1 MQSFSSIDAKAVN
14 ENQTH
19 SSVENTEN
27 TMKMIEQEDFVV
39 TSSLSFHENKTTAEE
54 KFVKLQKS
62 PTGNHHSNVKLS
74 RSVTLLQ
81 GISLMVGVMI
91 GSGIF
96 VSPRYVLLHSGSV
109 GVTLMVWISSGV
121 MAMFGALCYCELGT
135 MIQRSGGELTYIRE
149 ALGPLAGFLVSW
161 TMVLILKPASV
172 AIITLSFASYAIQP
186 FLNEKDMDTEQLIKF
201 IAAVCII
208 LITTVNCVS
217 SRWAGQMQVI
227 FMVMK
232 LLAIGIIVL
241 IGASRIVSGHYE
253 NFQSPFKGTNPN
265 IGEIAHAFF
274 SGLWAYDGWNQLNY
288 VTEELQNPHKNLPR
302 GVMIALPL
310 VTFCYTLVNIA
321 YFSILTPAE
330 VLSSNAVAVSVA
342 EKVHP
347 TLVVIM
353 PLFVACSCYG
363 AANGSIFT
371 NGRVVC
377 SAAKEGHMP
386 HFLATI
392 NTHFNTPLRAIM
404 FPSSISLCLLMI
416 GNLDSLLSCFSFVAW
431 IFLGGTFLS
440 LLILRWKKPH
450 DLRPYKVWIGIP
462 VVMLVVSCCLVIA
475 PLLAKPQSSAVALG
489 FVLSGVPVYL
499 LFVYRSK

>member
-1 MQSFSSIDAKAVN
+1 MTCLFLLTLDAK
-14 ENQTH
+14 
-19 SSVENTEN
+19 
-27 TMKMIEQEDFVV
+27 VV
-39 TSSLSFHENKTTAEE
+39 TEDQEYSSAEATEHSRMIKFKQQDLGVDVSFHESKATAD
-54 KFVKLQKS
+54 KKLIKPQKS
-62 PTGNHHSNVKLS
+62 SKGQPAGKLS
-74 RSVTLLQ
+74 RNVTLLQ
-81 GISLMVGVMI
+81 GVSLMVGVMI

-96 VSPRYVLLHSGSV
+96 VTPRYVLLHSGSV
-109 GVTLMVWISSGV
+109 GMTLLVWISSGV
-121 MAMFGALCYCELGT
+121 MATLGALCYCELGT
-135 MIQRSGGELTYIRE
+135 LIQRSGGELTYIRE

-186 FLNEKDMDTEQLIKF
+186 FMSDNFMETEQLIKA
-201 IAAVCII
+201 IAAVCIV
-208 LITTVNCVS
+208 LITSVNCLS
-217 SRWAGQMQVI
+217 SHWAGQMQIV

-241 IGASRIVSGHYE
+241 IGASKIANGQYE
-253 NFQSPFKGTNPN
+253 NLQSPFKGTNPN

-310 VTFCYTLVNIA
+310 VTLCYTLVNVA

-330 VLSSNAVAVSVA
+330 VLSSDAVAVSVA

-347 TLVVIM
+347 TLVVVM

-386 HFLATI
+386 RFLATI
-392 NTHFNTPLRAIM
+392 NEHFNTPLRAIM
-404 FPSSISLCLLMI
+404 FPSSISICLLLL

-440 LLILRWKKPH
+440 LLILRWKRPH

-462 VVMLVVSCCLVIA
+462 VVMVMVSCYLVTA
-475 PLLAKPQSSAVALG
+475 PLLAKPQSSAVALC
-489 FVLSGVPVYL
+489 FVLSGIPVYY
-499 LFVYRSK
+499 LFVGRNRK

>member
-1 MQSFSSIDAKAVN
+1 MTKLKTNYPDAAV
-14 ENQTH
+14 
-19 SSVENTEN
+19 
-27 TMKMIEQEDFVV
+27 
-39 TSSLSFHENKTTAEE
+39 SFHETEATAEE
-54 KFVKLQKS
+54 KLIKLHNSSK
-62 PTGNHHSNVKLS
+62 NHPARKLT
-74 RSVTLLQ
+74 RNVTLLQ
-81 GISLMVGVMI
+81 GVSLIVGVMI

-96 VSPRYVLLHSGSV
+96 VTPRYVLLYSGSV
-109 GVTLMVWISSGV
+109 GVTLMVWVLSGI
-121 MAMFGALCYCELGT
+121 MATFGALCYCELGT
-135 MIQRSGGELTYIRE
+135 LIQRSGGELTYIRE

-172 AIITLSFASYAIQP
+172 AIITLSFSSYAIQP
-186 FLNEKDMDTEQLIKF
+186 FVSDSNMATEQLIKT

-208 LITTVNCVS
+208 LITSVNCLS
-217 SRWAGQMQVI
+217 SRWAGKMQII

-232 LLAIGIIVL
+232 LLAIWIIVI
-241 IGASRIVSGHYE
+241 IGTSRITSGHYE

-288 VTEELQNPHKNLPR
+288 VTEELQEPHKNLPR
-302 GVMIALPL
+302 AVLIALLLVMI
-310 VTFCYTLVNIA
+310 CYTLVNVA
-321 YFSILTPAE
+321 YLSILTPAE
-330 VLSSNAVAVSVA
+330 ILSSNAVAVSVA
-342 EKVHP
+342 ERVHP
-347 TLVVIM
+347 TLVLVM

-377 SAAKEGHMP
+377 SAAREGHMP
-386 HFLATI
+386 QFLATI
-392 NTHFNTPLRAIM
+392 NEHFNTPLRAIM
-404 FPSSISLCLLMI
+404 FPSCISIFMLLL

-440 LLILRWKKPH
+440 LIILRWKRPH

-462 VVMLVVSCCLVIA
+462 VVMVVVSCYLVIA

-489 FVLSGVPVYL
+489 FVFCGIPVYF
-499 LFVYRSK
+499 LFVGHNRQPYVKRNGILALVR

>member
-1 MQSFSSIDAKAVN
+1 MISFLIFSLDAEIVSEDK
-14 ENQTH
+14 TH
-19 SSVENTEN
+19 SSVEAIEN
-27 TMKMIEQEDFVV
+27 RMNKFKQED
-39 TSSLSFHENKTTAEE
+39 LSASIPFHESKETSEE
-54 KFVKLQKS
+54 KLIKTQNSSKHQPAGKL
-62 PTGNHHSNVKLS
+62 TRN
-74 RSVTLLQ
+74 VTLLQ
-81 GISLMVGVMI
+81 GVSLMVSVMI

-96 VSPRYVLLHSGSV
+96 VSPRYVLLHAGSV
-109 GVTLMVWISSGV
+109 GVTLIVWISSGI
-121 MAMFGALCYCELGT
+121 MATCGALCYCELGT
-135 MIQRSGGELTYIRE
+135 LIQRSGGELTYIRE

-172 AIITLSFASYAIQP
+172 AIITLSFASYAILP
-186 FLNEKDMDTEQLIKF
+186 FINDSSMETEQLIKF
-201 IAAVCII
+201 IAAVCIV
-208 LITTVNCVS
+208 LITSVNCFS
-217 SRWAGQMQVI
+217 SRWAGRLQIV
-227 FMVMK
+227 FMMMK

-241 IGASRIVSGHYE
+241 IGALRIASGHYE

-310 VTFCYTLVNIA
+310 VTLCYTLVNVA
-321 YFSILTPAE
+321 YFSILTPTE
-330 VLSSNAVAVSVA
+330 VLSSDAVAVSVA

-347 TLVVIM
+347 ILVVIM

-386 HFLATI
+386 RFLATI
-392 NTHFNTPLRAIM
+392 NEHFNTPLRAIM

-416 GNLDSLLSCFSFVAW
+416 GSLDSLLSCFSFVAW
-431 IFLGGTFLS
+431 VFLGGTFLS
-440 LLILRWKKPH
+440 LLILRWKRPN

-462 VVMLVVSCCLVIA
+462 IAMVMVSCYLVIA
-475 PLLAKPQSSAVALG
+475 PLLAKPKSSAVALG
-489 FVLSGVPVYL
+489 FVLAGVPVYL
-499 LFVYRSK
+499 LFVGRSK

>member
-1 MQSFSSIDAKAVN
+1 MTKFKTNDPDAAV
-14 ENQTH
+14 
-19 SSVENTEN
+19 
-27 TMKMIEQEDFVV
+27 
-39 TSSLSFHENKTTAEE
+39 SFHETEATAEE
-54 KFVKLQKS
+54 KLIKLHNSSK
-62 PTGNHHSNVKLS
+62 NHPARKLT
-74 RSVTLLQ
+74 RNVTLLQ
-81 GISLMVGVMI
+81 GVSLIVGVMI

-96 VSPRYVLLHSGSV
+96 VTPRYVLLYSGSV
-109 GVTLMVWISSGV
+109 GVTLMVWVLSGI
-121 MAMFGALCYCELGT
+121 MATFGALCYCELGT
-135 MIQRSGGELTYIRE
+135 LIQRSGGELTYIRE

-172 AIITLSFASYAIQP
+172 AIITLSFSSYAIQP
-186 FLNEKDMDTEQLIKF
+186 FVSDSDMATEQLIKT

-208 LITTVNCVS
+208 LITSVNCLS
-217 SRWAGQMQVI
+217 SRWAGKMQII

-232 LLAIGIIVL
+232 LLAIWIIVI
-241 IGASRIVSGHYE
+241 IGASRITSGHYE

-288 VTEELQNPHKNLPR
+288 VTEELQEPHKNLPR
-302 GVMIALPL
+302 AVLIALPL
-310 VTFCYTLVNIA
+310 VTICYTLVNVA
-321 YFSILTPAE
+321 YLSILTPAE

-342 EKVHP
+342 ERVHP
-347 TLVVIM
+347 TLVLVM

-377 SAAKEGHMP
+377 SAAREGHMP
-386 HFLATI
+386 QFLATI
-392 NTHFNTPLRAIM
+392 NEHFNTPLRAIM
-404 FPSSISLCLLMI
+404 FPSCISIFMLLL

-440 LLILRWKKPH
+440 LIILRWKRPH

-462 VVMLVVSCCLVIA
+462 VVMVMVSCYLIIA
-475 PLLAKPQSSAVALG
+475 PLLAKPQSSAVVLA
-489 FVLSGVPVYL
+489 FVFCGIPVYF
-499 LFVYRSK
+499 LFVGHNRQPC